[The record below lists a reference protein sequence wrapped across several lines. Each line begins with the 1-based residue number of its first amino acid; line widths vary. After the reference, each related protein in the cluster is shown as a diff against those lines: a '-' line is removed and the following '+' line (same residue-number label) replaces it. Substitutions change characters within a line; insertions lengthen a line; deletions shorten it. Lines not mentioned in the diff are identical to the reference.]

1 MKDAVVVKDVT
12 KRYKGFTLDHVSFRV
27 PQGSIVGFVG
37 ENGAGKSTTIR
48 AILDLIRLDGGEVEV
63 LGLNARERQDAAWR
77 EKIGAVF
84 DTGHIPDYLTVEQI
98 NRVMGAV
105 YRQWERDTFQNF
117 VRRFSLP
124 AKKKYKDFSRGMR
137 MKLSLAVAMSHG
149 AKLLVLDEATSG
161 LDPIV
166 RDEILDLF
174 LEFIQEEDHSI
185 LISTHILSDLEKA
198 ADYIVF
204 IHQGRVLFE
213 EEKDRL
219 LEDYGIVHCTPEQ
232 AERLPQE
239 LTAGRR
245 DNRFGT
251 DVLVRDRRK
260 AAAQFPELV
269 LDPASIEDIML
280 YLAKK
285 EGKIS

>member
-12 KRYKGFTLDHVSFRV
+12 KRYKGFTLDHASFRV

-63 LGLNARERQDAAWR
+63 LGLNAQERQDAAWR
-77 EKIGAVF
+77 GNIGAVF

-98 NRVMGAV
+98 DRVMGAV

-219 LEDYGIVHCTPEQ
+219 LENYGIVHCTAEQ

-251 DVLVRDRRK
+251 DVLVCDRRK
-260 AAAQFPELV
+260 AAMQFPGLA

-285 EGKIS
+285 EGRIS